1 MFEIYKF
8 VRVFKKV
15 GGSNSVCFLFR
26 ISIFCSR
33 FSKFVPI
40 VSKIVSCFQKN
51 TRISKRNRNLINCMC
66 FLISLSNVVLRCFPF
81 VIYTLALPMF
91 HNYMFTKATRKCRYP
106 FTKIGHIFIKIC
118 SEFEILFVFC
128 KKV

>member
-1 MFEIYKF
+1 MFSKKF
-8 VRVFKKV
+8 

-26 ISIFCSR
+26 ISIFCSH

-66 FLISLSNVVLRCFPF
+66 FLISLSNVELRCFSF
-81 VIYTLALPMF
+81 VIYTLPLPMF
-91 HNYMFTKATRKCRYP
+91 HNQLVSSTGSDAPYSAAALR
-106 FTKIGHIFIKIC
+106 IESWLAHIFF
-118 SEFEILFVFC
+118 SEFLRLTIR
-128 KKV
+128 

>member
-51 TRISKRNRNLINCMC
+51 TRISKRKRKLINCMC
-66 FLISLSNVVLRCFPF
+66 FLISLSNVELRCFSF
-81 VIYTLALPMF
+81 VIYTLPLPMF
-91 HNYMFTKATRKCRYP
+91 QSARLAAMLR
-106 FTKIGHIFIKIC
+106 
-118 SEFEILFVFC
+118 ILQQHSGSNPGSHTFSFRSFC
-128 KKV
+128 A